1 MRKKL
6 LLGFCAMAFFA
17 MSSFAQTVVKGKVSG
32 ADGAPVSGASV
43 KVVGSTSGT
52 STAADGTFSLSV
64 SDLNRTLEI
73 TSVGFERLT
82 VRAGSNLSNLQ
93 L

>member
-17 MSSFAQTVVKGKVSG
+17 MSSFAQNVVKGKVSG
-32 ADGAPVSGASV
+32 ADGAPVAGASV

-64 SDLNRTLEI
+64 SDLNKTLEI
-73 TSVGFERLT
+73 TSVGFEK
-82 VRAGSNLSNLQ
+82 
-93 L
+93 